1 MPALGESDKMDNPA
15 RTLFEEQTGEGIAT
29 RVPGSNLTQAQKEAT
44 IQKWAN
50 WILKQRTDAAQS
62 RLPEGHTRTKSGEPG
77 A

>member
-1 MPALGESDKMDNPA
+1 MENPT
-15 RTLFEEQTGEGIAT
+15 RTLFEEQTGEGIAI

-44 IQKWAN
+44 IRKWAD

-62 RLPEGHTRTKSGEPG
+62 KLPEGHTRTRSSEPG